1 MQTLL
6 SLSFNPTNMESSLI
20 EASFCLRVNH
30 QISTINPLFSLA
42 TTVRSSPE
50 AFFCAFNK
58 DDVAFSMMSINS
70 LLYPN
75 HLELPATVTLTTEQ
89 QTDTVTPVQ
98 PAASTA
104 ASGSPAFHT
113 MEPALETL
121 EPVFETLQPALDL
134 RPVRQENLGILPCT
148 VCLILMSAGRV
159 QLSIPKKEFKI
170 FIVGTF
176 CLYKNYKNTQFFKT
190 DFKCFVP
197 N

>member
-1 MQTLL
+1 
-6 SLSFNPTNMESSLI
+6 MESSLI
-20 EASFCLRVNH
+20 EASFCLCLNH
-30 QISTINPLFSLA
+30 QISTINPLFVFDHDGQILPRSGSLA
-42 TTVRSSPE
+42 P
-50 AFFCAFNK
+50 FNK

-113 MEPALETL
+113 LEPALETL

-134 RPVRQENLGILPCT
+134 RPVRQENLGIPPPS
-148 VCLILMSAGRV
+148 V
-159 QLSIPKKEFKI
+159 
-170 FIVGTF
+170 
-176 CLYKNYKNTQFFKT
+176 
-190 DFKCFVP
+190 
-197 N
+197 